1 MSYSQVM
8 ATIEV
13 SIDIEDLGIT
23 DFDDLTDKQ
32 LWILLRAYDALC
44 KGVSADPLY
53 AECEM
58 NFDLFDPNDLE
69 EKYGDRYE
77 KLCAEKDKEFADHDE
92 WVKGKEIELGCIT
105 SDEMGTLRREASIR
119 FHKIVDKWH
128 DGTGI

>member
-13 SIDIEDLGIT
+13 SIDIEDLGIA

-32 LWILLRAYDALC
+32 LWNLLRAIDSLY
-44 KGVSADPLY
+44 KGVSANPLY
-53 AECEM
+53 SEYEM
-58 NFDLFDPNDLE
+58 NFDLFDDNDLE
-69 EKYGDRYE
+69 ERYGDRYE
-77 KLCAEKDKEFADHDE
+77 ELCAEKDKEFADHDE
-92 WVKGKEIELGCIT
+92 WVKEKEKEFGCIT
-105 SDEMGTLRREASIR
+105 SEEISPLRREASIR